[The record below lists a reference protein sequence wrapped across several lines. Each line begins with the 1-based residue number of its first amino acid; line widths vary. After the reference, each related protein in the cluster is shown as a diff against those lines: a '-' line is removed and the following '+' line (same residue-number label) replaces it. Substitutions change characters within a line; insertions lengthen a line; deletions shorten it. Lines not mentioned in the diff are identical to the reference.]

1 MRGAHE
7 TQDEIL
13 TGGSGAAA
21 GRDGGGA
28 GRAGAGAGRRGG
40 DRGAIGTWSG
50 QVSAAQV
57 PLLLKA
63 GVDGHELGAQVP
75 KAGKGQVEVQLS
87 AAQAAGLR
95 KQGVQLTRKIVSP
108 ETQRKLK
115 AQGDRVFRPY
125 MGVNGL
131 MKEMID
137 TARFNRKLAKVVSI
151 GKTVRGHDIMA
162 LKLTKNADTT
172 EDGAKPAVL
181 YLSNQHA
188 REWITP
194 EMTRRLMQ
202 YYLAGYGKDPRL
214 TKILDTTELWFVL
227 SANPDGYDFTFE
239 SPQNRMWRKNLRD
252 NNGDGKITPGDGVD
266 LNRNFAYKWG
276 YDNEGSSP
284 NPSSE
289 TYRGPSAASEPET
302 KALDAFEKRIGF
314 RYAINYHSAAELIL
328 YGVGWQVATPTPDDI
343 LYRALAGT
351 PEKSAIPGYRP
362 QVSSELY
369 TTNGEA
375 DGHAS
380 NVNGIPMFTPEMSTC
395 QTASNADP
403 NDEWNAA
410 DCQSVFTFPDS
421 EKLIQAEFE
430 KNIPFALSVAESAR
444 RPDRPVSSV
453 GLKAPDFT
461 PHAFTTSYA
470 RGEEQQVAVTAR
482 KSVRDKELNYRVN
495 GGSRHTEELEAWKGG
510 ETYGGEDNLHFD
522 QYRAAVE
529 GADPGDKVEVWFT
542 GRTRDGKATRSEPFT
557 YTVAERP
564 RADTLVIAEEG
575 GTAPARHIA
584 AYTKALAANGHRA
597 AVWDV
602 ARQGTPDALGVL
614 SHFEKVVWY
623 TGAGRP
629 GGATQLAVRDYLN
642 EGGKLL
648 TAGEQAGG
656 SAVVGRAVSDDFAQY
671 YLGAGSRISL
681 KSPPSFKGDG
691 KLAGTEVKLGDAPG
705 NPLDAAGTHSV
716 ISDELPPATFPQ
728 FASAAAGTYPGV
740 RSPFQPYEGDWFAA
754 AQHRDNSW
762 MRLARTVDLTGVAAS
777 ARPAF
782 QFMLSHD
789 TEEGYDNAVIEAHT
803 VGKDDWTTLRD
814 ANGGTGT
821 DVPADCGQ
829 GYYLTTHPFL
839 QHYLTRT
846 GTRCGNTGTTG
857 AWNRFTGSSNGW
869 RPVSVDLSAYA
880 GQLVELAI
888 SYVTD
893 PGTGGRGVFVDNT
906 KVTTGAGGGP
916 GGLRDLPRALDRARA
931 ARRQPGLLGRLDP
944 LQGAVPYGRR
954 DHHAEHRPAGLRP
967 GTRTDRRATGRTDR
981 CGARRAGRLIAL
993 VLSRRTG
1000 RSVAPEWARTAPVNV
1015 TYVSYWG

>member
-1 MRGAHE
+1 MRRTARS
-7 TQDEIL
+7 L
-13 TGGSGAAA
+13 LAAA
-21 GRDGGGA
+21 ALLLGGVTAVPAAQAQARDGGG
-28 GRAGAGAGRRGG
+28 G
-40 DRGAIGTWSG
+40 DRDVIGTWSG

-75 KAGKGQVEVQLS
+75 KTGKGRVEVQLS

-95 KQGVQLTRKIVSP
+95 KQGVQLTRKIVSS
-108 ETQRKLK
+108 EMQRKLK

-266 LNRNFAYKWG
+266 LNRNFSYKWG

-302 KALDAFEKRIGF
+302 RALDAFEKRIGF
-314 RYAINYHSAAELIL
+314 RYAVNYHSAAELIL
-328 YGVGWQVATPTPDDI
+328 YGVGWQVATPTPDDV

-351 PEKSAIPGYRP
+351 PEKPAIPGYRP

-430 KNIPFALSVAESAR
+430 KNIPFALSVAESAG
-444 RPDRPVSSV
+444 RPDQPVSSV
-453 GLKAPDFT
+453 GMKAPDFT

-495 GGSRHTEELEAWKGG
+495 GGQRHTEDLKAWKGG
-510 ETYGGEDNLHFD
+510 ERYGGEDNIHFD

-529 GADPGDKVEVWFT
+529 GADPGDEVEVWFT

-575 GTAPARHIA
+575 GTAPARHTA

-691 KLAGTEVKLGDAPG
+691 KLAGTEVELGDAPG

-754 AQHRDNSW
+754 ARHRDSSW

-777 ARPAF
+777 TRPAL

-789 TEEGYDNAVIEAHT
+789 TEAGYDNAVIEAHT

-839 QHYLTRT
+839 RHYLTRT
-846 GTRCGNTGTTG
+846 GTQCSNAGTTG

-906 KVTTGAGGGP
+906 KVVTGTGSEPLEGFETSLGPWSVPGPPAGSPASSGDWTRSKELFRTAGAITMRNTVLLGFGLEHVQTAAQRAELTGA
-916 GGLRDLPRALDRARA
+916 ALDA
-931 ARRQPGLLGRLDP
+931 LD
-944 LQGAVPYGRR
+944 
-954 DHHAEHRPAGLRP
+954 D
-967 GTRTDRRATGRTDR
+967 
-981 CGARRAGRLIAL
+981 
-993 VLSRRTG
+993 
-1000 RSVAPEWARTAPVNV
+1000 
-1015 TYVSYWG
+1015 

>member
-1 MRGAHE
+1 MRRKARS
-7 TQDEIL
+7 L
-13 TGGSGAAA
+13 LAAA
-21 GRDGGGA
+21 ALLLGGMAAVPAAQAQARDGGG
-28 GRAGAGAGRRGG
+28 G
-40 DRGAIGTWSG
+40 DRDAIGTWSG

-95 KQGVQLTRKIVSP
+95 EQGVQLTRKIVSP

-137 TARFNRKLAKVVSI
+137 TARFNRKLAKVISI

-328 YGVGWQVATPTPDDI
+328 YGVGWQVATPTPDDV

-430 KNIPFALSVAESAR
+430 KNIPFALSVAESAG
-444 RPDRPVSSV
+444 RPDQPVSSV
-453 GLKAPDFT
+453 GMKAPDFT

-470 RGEEQQVAVTAR
+470 RGEEQRVAVTAR

-495 GGSRHTEELEAWKGG
+495 GGQRHTEELKAWKGG

-716 ISDELPPATFPQ
+716 ISDELPPAMFPQ

-762 MRLARTVDLTGVAAS
+762 MRLARTVDLTGVAAGS
-777 ARPAF
+777 RPAL

-789 TEEGYDNAVIEAHT
+789 TEAGYDNAVIEAHT

-846 GTRCGNTGTTG
+846 GTQCSNTGTTG

-906 KVTTGAGGGP
+906 KVDTGTGSEPLEGFETSLGPWTVPGPPAGSPASSGDWTRSKELFRTAGAITTRNTVLLGFGLEHVQTAAQRAELTGA
-916 GGLRDLPRALDRARA
+916 ALDA
-931 ARRQPGLLGRLDP
+931 LD
-944 LQGAVPYGRR
+944 
-954 DHHAEHRPAGLRP
+954 D
-967 GTRTDRRATGRTDR
+967 
-981 CGARRAGRLIAL
+981 
-993 VLSRRTG
+993 
-1000 RSVAPEWARTAPVNV
+1000 
-1015 TYVSYWG
+1015 